1 MGGAAKNGRR
11 ASLSEAGQLA
21 QGILE
26 ELDMGGFITQGTVG
40 GSVRRCQ
47 EEVGDVDLVLVPAF
61 MQEENLKTVLS
72 KYLNGLSGD
81 KILKGKTESG
91 IQVDVYLATEEN
103 YGAMLFTWTGSASFN
118 VKMRARAKGKG
129 LKLNQYGI
137 YRGDTCIASKHEDD
151 MFDALDMDPVSP
163 GRR

>member
-11 ASLSEAGQLA
+11 VPLAEAGRLA

-26 ELDMGGFITQGTVG
+26 ELDLGGFIEAGSVG
-40 GSVRRCQ
+40 GSVRRCK

-72 KYLNGLSGD
+72 KYLKALSGN
-81 KILKGKTESG
+81 KILKGVTEDG

-103 YGAMLFTWTGSASFN
+103 FGAMLFTWTGSVDFN
-118 VKMRARAKGKG
+118 VRMRSLAKSKG
-129 LKLNQYGI
+129 LVLNQYGI
-137 YRGDTCIASKHEDD
+137 FHGGACLASKHEDD
-151 MFDALDMDPVSP
+151 MFDALGIEPVSP
-163 GRR
+163 HLR